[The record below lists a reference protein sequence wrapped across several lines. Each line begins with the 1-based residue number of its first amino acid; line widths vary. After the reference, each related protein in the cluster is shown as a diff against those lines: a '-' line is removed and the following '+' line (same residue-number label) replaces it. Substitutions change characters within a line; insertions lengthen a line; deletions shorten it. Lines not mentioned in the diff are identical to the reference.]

1 MSPGKDYSPCPHC
14 AAQNITH
21 RHVCWRCGS
30 TLPYTI
36 GLDGQP
42 HANVE
47 AWSRSV
53 SKAEID
59 RLLDQAQTV
68 DLEGERKRREAS
80 EAAEKQSERQSQSFK
95 PRLWR
100 WLRRRQ
106 EGSSNA

>member
-21 RHVCWRCGS
+21 RQVCWRCGS

-42 HANVE
+42 RANVD
-47 AWSRSV
+47 AWARSV
-53 SKAEID
+53 SKAEIE
-59 RLLDQAQTV
+59 RLLDQAQTL
-68 DLEGERKRREAS
+68 DIEGEKKRKEAE
-80 EAAEKQSERQSQSFK
+80 EAAVQQHETASFK